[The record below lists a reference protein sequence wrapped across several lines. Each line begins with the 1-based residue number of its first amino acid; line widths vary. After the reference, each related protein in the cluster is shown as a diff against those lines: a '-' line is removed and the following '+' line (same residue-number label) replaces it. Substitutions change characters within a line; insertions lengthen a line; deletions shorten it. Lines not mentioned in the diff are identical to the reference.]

1 MVLYGIHAVAVLQNR
16 GGCEGCNCNVDSS
29 LPKGTECGK
38 VNGVSWVVT
47 ARDPGLVLLCKEARA
62 MDDAN
67 TNVNDVIIG
76 DGMLGKVGNCSS
88 PELVRN
94 KELKPL

>member
-1 MVLYGIHAVAVLQNR
+1 
-16 GGCEGCNCNVDSS
+16 
-29 LPKGTECGK
+29 
-38 VNGVSWVVT
+38 
-47 ARDPGLVLLCKEARA
+47 

-94 KELKPL
+94 KELKPLWRMPLQGHDGVIGFVIAHRCVAALHDKPGNHLAKIKVGVIHLDLFAWMFECNQDEVKESIN